1 MKPNHHW
8 AIHVP
13 DQINDYGPVYTF
25 WSFLTEQLNK
35 VLKDTNS
42 NNWGQGQLEI
52 SMLREFNRSSRL
64 DGMMQAVLNL
74 NSGEY
79 ESARQLIKKILQGGE
94 KDRGGTIEDA
104 ASD

>member
-1 MKPNHHW
+1 
-8 AIHVP
+8 
-13 DQINDYGPVYTF
+13 
-25 WSFLTEQLNK
+25 
-35 VLKDTNS
+35 
-42 NNWGQGQLEI
+42 
-52 SMLREFNRSSRL
+52 MLREFNRSSRL

-104 ASD
+104 ASDELSAGRVQVGTIAQTSKHLADVLHVGLFNYYNRDQNKLQ

>member
-1 MKPNHHW
+1 
-8 AIHVP
+8 
-13 DQINDYGPVYTF
+13 
-25 WSFLTEQLNK
+25 QLNK

-104 ASD
+104 ASDGEI